1 MKRTAFL
8 LSAFCLHPF
17 NVSVVRINLMA
28 KRRLIVIGANAAG
41 MSAASQARRRDPEL
55 QVTVF
60 EKSDWI
66 SYSACGLPYLV
77 GGLVSGPD
85 ALVARTPQQFAKQ
98 GIEVKLRHVVDGI
111 DTAAQT
117 VYVVDENGTEH
128 REPYDVLMVA
138 TGAHPIQP
146 KVDGLNLKGVFNLYR
161 MTDALALQQ
170 FITQERP
177 KRAVI
182 VGGGYIGLEMA
193 ENLHRLGLDLALVER
208 SPTLFV
214 ALDDGM
220 SDKIAK
226 ELLRHDV
233 DLSLGDSV
241 LAACCGGDRVQIVQT
256 KEGGEI
262 QADLVLLSVGIRPN
276 VQLAHEAGIR
286 IGDTGAVAVDEHQ
299 RTSVPNVYA
308 AGDCA
313 EHFHRII
320 GKPAWMP
327 LGTNAN
333 KQGRVAGD
341 NIGGGNERFRG
352 ILGTAI
358 TRVFDLEVGI
368 TGLGEQQAE
377 QAGIPFIA
385 TTIESTNMAGY
396 YPDAAPLHVKLLA
409 DRQTG
414 KLLGAQ
420 AAGKGVDKRIDV
432 VATALHA
439 GLTADELAWVD
450 LEYAPPFNSVWDP
463 IHIAARKLAEQVETA
478 DGR

>member
-1 MKRTAFL
+1 MTR
-8 LSAFCLHPF
+8 SRPYCSPCLR
-17 NVSVVRINLMA
+17 VSVVNSNIMA
-28 KRRLIVIGANAAG
+28 KRRLVVIGANAAG

-60 EKSDWI
+60 DKGEWI

-85 ALVARTPQQFAKQ
+85 ALVARTPEQFRKQ
-98 GIEVKLRHVVDGI
+98 GIEVKLHHMVASI

-117 VYVVDENGTEH
+117 VDVVDDHGAH
-128 REPYDVLMVA
+128 HHEPYDVLMLA

-146 KVDGLNLKGVFNLYR
+146 QVDGLNLQGVFNLYR
-161 MTDALALQQ
+161 MPDALALRH
-170 FITQERP
+170 FIATEHP

-193 ENLHRLGLDLALVER
+193 ENLHRQGLDLALVER
-208 SPTLFV
+208 SPKLFA

-220 SDKIAK
+220 SDEIGK
-226 ELLRHDV
+226 ELQRHNV

-256 KEGGEI
+256 KQGEI

-286 IGDTGAVAVDEHQ
+286 IGETGAIAVDEHQ
-299 RTSVPNVYA
+299 RTSAPNVYA

-313 EHFHRII
+313 EHFHRILH
-320 GKPAWMP
+320 KPAWMP

-377 QAGIPFIA
+377 QAGITYVSA
-385 TTIESTNMAGY
+385 KVESTDMADY
-396 YPDAAPLHVKLLA
+396 YPDAAPLHVKLFA
-409 DRQTG
+409 EQGTG
-414 KLLGAQ
+414 KLIGAH

-463 IHIAARKLAEQVETA
+463 IHIAARKLAEQIEH
-478 DGR
+478 

>member
-1 MKRTAFL
+1 M
-8 LSAFCLHPF
+8 S
-17 NVSVVRINLMA
+17 
-28 KRRLIVIGANAAG
+28 KRRLVVIGANPAG

-60 EKSDWI
+60 DKGEWI

-98 GIEVKLRHVVDGI
+98 GIEVKLRHMVHRI
-111 DTAAQT
+111 NTAEQL
-117 VYVVDENGTEH
+117 VYVVDENGNEH
-128 REPYDVLMVA
+128 REGYDVLMLA
-138 TGAHPIQP
+138 TGAHSIQP

-161 MTDALALQQ
+161 MPDALALQQ
-170 FITQERP
+170 FIAQERP
-177 KRAVI
+177 RRAVI

-193 ENLHRLGLDLALVER
+193 ENLHRLGLNLALVER
-208 SPTLFV
+208 SPKLF
-214 ALDDGM
+214 ASLDDGM
-220 SDKIAK
+220 SAKIAK
-226 ELLRHDV
+226 ELERHNV

-241 LAACCGGDRVQIVQT
+241 LTACCGGDRVQIVQT
-256 KEGGEI
+256 QEGGEI
-262 QADLVLLSVGIRPN
+262 QADLVLLSVGVRPN
-276 VQLAHEAGIR
+276 VQLAHEAGIH
-286 IGDTGAVAVDEHQ
+286 IGETGAIAVDEHQ

-327 LGTNAN
+327 LGTTAN

-341 NIGGGNERFRG
+341 NIGGGSERFRG

-377 QAGIPFIA
+377 QAGIPSVGA
-385 TTIESTNMAGY
+385 KVESTDVAGY
-396 YPDAAPLHVKLLA
+396 YPDAAPLYVKLFA
-409 DRQTG
+409 EQRTG
-414 KLLGAQ
+414 KLIGAQ

-463 IHIAARKLAEQVETA
+463 LHIAARKLAEQIKN
-478 DGR
+478 